1 MIDDETTPEQVVG
14 SPAAF
19 EADMRSRRELM
30 VQMAG
35 REHYDFDP
43 VWIRIGRLAITI
55 ALYLV
60 AFAAIAFVVWKSGGS
75 ILEG

>member
-43 VWIRIGRLAITI
+43 AWIRIGRLAITI
-55 ALYLV
+55 ALYMV
-60 AFAAIAFVVWKSGGS
+60 AFAAIAFVVWKIGGS

>member
-1 MIDDETTPEQVVG
+1 MTEDDTAPEQAVG

-43 VWIRIGRLAITI
+43 VWMRIGRIAITV
-55 ALYLV
+55 ALYLI
-60 AFAAIAFVVWKSGGS
+60 AFAAIAFVVWAIGGS
-75 ILEG
+75 ILGG

>member
-1 MIDDETTPEQVVG
+1 MIDDEPTPEQAVG
-14 SPAAF
+14 SPAAV

-43 VWIRIGRLAITI
+43 VWIQIGRLAITI

-60 AFAAIAFVVWKSGGS
+60 AFAAIAFVVWTIGGS